1 MERST
6 RHAGQHAKVTSYT
19 FYPSHLRQP
28 SLLLL
33 DLPLL
38 RRLHP
43 LSGNQLRVPDLLKV
57 LLVSA
62 HGRQLLLLEDLHEAL
77 LKHLP
82 DENLED
88 GLHLKVEIKEIAWRE
103 I

>member
-38 RRLHP
+38 RRL
-43 LSGNQLRVPDLLKV
+43 
-57 LLVSA
+57 
-62 HGRQLLLLEDLHEAL
+62 EDLHEAL